1 MPPLELAVKRMTM
14 GAARDSVADAFMRAM
29 KIRIARKPVVGV
41 ALSGGIDSIGVACAS
56 RQLLPNG
63 EIHTFTAGSGPDD
76 PEIMRAE
83 FVARRIGAIQHSVL
97 VTPAE
102 VTGQLPEVVWHLEHP
117 IARTAT
123 VQFYALGQKAT
134 GLVDTMLTGVAADGL
149 FAGMPRH
156 KILWL
161 MGRLPFLRGPL
172 TEFYSLTQA
181 GRPPETMLGRLL
193 DRICFR
199 GSLPA
204 VPAIRGSRYRPALPQ
219 FPANGTQFVNQV
231 LCAGFQQSVARWLP
245 KLERT
250 LRAGGV
256 SFASPFLDRDLM
268 RVAFKIPGAHKIRRG
283 KEKYVL
289 RQALRSIVPAE
300 VLNVPKFPMKMR
312 HDRVFSDAL
321 DALADRILSRERVER
336 RGFMDFGTVEGLR
349 RRRPGRPYSSEGAMR
364 LWTALLTEIWAHQ
377 FLDLRGA
384 RPASM
389 EELSAGGSIPV
400 APLQS
405 GSEAAALQDSQPAST

>member
-1 MPPLELAVKRMTM
+1 MELAADRPDELGQPPLDRHV
-14 GAARDSVADAFMRAM
+14 DVD
-29 KIRIARKPVVGV
+29 VVGV
-41 ALSGGIDSIGVACAS
+41 ERERAALELRPRPDRARSA
-56 RQLLPNG
+56 

-76 PEIMRAE
+76 PEIMRAG
-83 FVARRIGAIQHSVL
+83 FVAGRIGAIQHDVQ

-102 VTGQLPEVVWHLEHP
+102 VTEQVPEVVWHLEHP
-117 IARTAT
+117 IARTET

-161 MGRLPFLRGPL
+161 IEQLPFLRGPL
-172 TEFYSLTQA
+172 TEFYDLTQV
-181 GRPPETMLGRLL
+181 GRSPETMLGRLL
-193 DRICFR
+193 ERITFAAARRRYPPSRAADTDQPCRSFR
-199 GSLPA
+199 LTARSSS
-204 VPAIRGSRYRPALPQ
+204 IR
-219 FPANGTQFVNQV
+219 V
-231 LCAGFQQSVARWLP
+231 LCAGFQELVASWLP

-268 RVAFKIPGAHKIRRG
+268 RVAFTIPGAHKIRRG

-289 RQALRSIVPAE
+289 RQAIRSIVPAE

-321 DALADRILSRERVER
+321 DTLADRILSRERVER
-336 RGFMDFGTVEGLR
+336 RGFMDLGTVGGCGGADRGDLMTPRAQCAFGRRFLR
-349 RRRPGRPYSSEGAMR
+349 KSGRTSSSICAVR
-364 LWTALLTEIWAHQ
+364 DRQ
-377 FLDLRGA
+377 
-384 RPASM
+384 ASR
-389 EELSAGGSIPV
+389 
-400 APLQS
+400 
-405 GSEAAALQDSQPAST
+405 D